1 MARERDDG
9 HDSIIHTAEEVL
21 SSSEQMQRYPVEI
34 KRGTATF
41 IYLLVD
47 GKLQV
52 YRAATQVYQRPYHP
66 EVTHEE
72 SRESLLAAAL
82 RDVLGS
88 QSDSPE
94 KSDTV
99 EIPLDV
105 LDVAYLTGELLD
117 NAYYAREQAKK
128 GNKSI
133 EQTSRMYNQ
142 SIAAF
147 LDLNTAFVAAGGPVP
162 EAYRNFNA
170 E

>member
-9 HDSIIHTAEEVL
+9 RDSIIHTAEEVL

-41 IYLLVD
+41 IYFLVD

-72 SRESLLAAAL
+72 SRESLLVAAL
-82 RDVLGS
+82 HDALA

-94 KSDTV
+94 ESDTV
-99 EIPLDV
+99 GISLDEF
-105 LDVAYLTGELLD
+105 DVAYLTGELLD
-117 NAYYAREQAKK
+117 NASYAREQAKK

-147 LDLNTAFVAAGGPVP
+147 LDLNTAFVAAGGPGP

>member
-105 LDVAYLTGELLD
+105 LDVAYLNSELLD
-117 NAYYAREQAKK
+117 NANAARKRARGTTNTELP
-128 GNKSI
+128 
-133 EQTSRMYNQ
+133 SRMHTH
-142 SIAAF
+142 SLAAF